1 MPSCR
6 LDNVNSIE
14 LPPDSHTFFI
24 NKKEHTKQMY
34 MPTLSTTVGVIII
47 VIMRINDVLFM
58 SRILGPKANHVQL

>member
-1 MPSCR
+1 
-6 LDNVNSIE
+6 
-14 LPPDSHTFFI
+14 
-24 NKKEHTKQMY
+24 MY